1 MFGFENPLLGATVR
15 YALFI
20 ACFASL
26 LVSPHEATS
35 AEYLT
40 PRGRPPAGW
49 TRLEWPE
56 KRAILFGQF
65 APTDGEKQAI
75 DAAMPTGAA
84 PPVDP
89 PRVLIF
95 YRCQYPHAS
104 IATGVYALEQ
114 LGEATGA
121 FRPTLSEDPA
131 DFNPATLAEFDA
143 VLLIHTTS
151 YDRTIGPSGQAAL
164 ADFMQRGKGLV
175 GIHAAADASA
185 GWSVGADLMGG
196 VFRGHPWLPRD
207 EWAIKLESPDHP
219 LNAAFGGE
227 GFWLADEIYIYRP
240 GTFSRTRS
248 RVLLSLDMAQAH
260 NRESKQIPER
270 MLGHVSESG
279 DYPIAWLH
287 ERGGGRVFYSNLGH
301 SAATFREP
309 AVLRHYLDGVLYA
322 CGRLSADATP
332 SAELSETATAPA
344 PDRE

>member
-1 MFGFENPLLGATVR
+1 MRHLL
-15 YALFI
+15 LI
-20 ACFASL
+20 ACLASL
-26 LVSPHEATS
+26 SVSADESAA

-56 KRAILFGQF
+56 KRAILFGQY
-65 APTDGEKQAI
+65 APTDEEKRAI
-75 DAAMPTGAA
+75 DAAMPTGVTL
-84 PPVDP
+84 PDDP

-104 IATGVYALEQ
+104 IATGVYALER
-114 LGEATGA
+114 LGKATGA
-121 FRPTLSEDPA
+121 FAPTLSEDPG

-151 YDRTIGPSGQAAL
+151 YERTIGPAGQAAL
-164 ADFMQRGKGLV
+164 ADFMKRGKGLV

-207 EWAIKLESPDHP
+207 EWAIKLESPDHS
-219 LNAAFGGE
+219 LNAAFRGA

-260 NRESKQIPER
+260 NRTSDQIPER
-270 MLGHVSESG
+270 MLEHVSESG

-322 CGRLSADATP
+322 TGRLPADATP
-332 SAELSETATAPA
+332 SAELSATATAPA
-344 PDRE
+344 PDRQ